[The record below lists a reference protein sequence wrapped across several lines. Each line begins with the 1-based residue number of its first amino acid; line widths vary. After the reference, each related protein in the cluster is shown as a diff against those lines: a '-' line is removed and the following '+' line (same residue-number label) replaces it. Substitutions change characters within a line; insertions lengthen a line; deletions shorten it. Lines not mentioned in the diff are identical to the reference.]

1 MEKAPTSGRLKSGM
15 RALQRIRHSCQDY
28 ASRNDIVLDTLCVAV
43 DTSSYDQ
50 LFPSS
55 GPSLDFR
62 AIDIME
68 AASAR
73 YATRDRFGGFGEP
86 AQTPLQRYIRRSFGK
101 MIGRK

>member
-1 MEKAPTSGRLKSGM
+1 MTSVRLKSGT
-15 RALQRIRHSCQDY
+15 RALQRIKHSCQDY
-28 ASRNDIVLDTLCVAV
+28 ATRNDIVLNILCVAF
-43 DTSSYDQ
+43 DTSSYDH
-50 LFPSS
+50 LFPLS
-55 GPSLDFR
+55 GLSLDFR

-86 AQTPLQRYIRRSFGK
+86 AQTPLQRYIRRSLGK